1 VADEYYVALL
11 VNVAVIKMYE
21 HKLKE
26 LNPNIQ
32 HITYDV
38 SDLYK
43 YVDNLHD
50 ICGLVFDPNTNKYD
64 PQDRNWIKNKIFAHL
79 KSKAT

>member
-1 VADEYYVALL
+1 
-11 VNVAVIKMYE
+11 MYE

-26 LNPNIQ
+26 LNPAIKN
-32 HITYDV
+32 ITYDV

-43 YVDNLHD
+43 YIDNLHD
-50 ICGLVFDPNTNKYD
+50 ICGLVFDPSTNKYD
-64 PQDRNWIKNKIFAHL
+64 PQDRNWIKSKIFQHL